1 MRERLLEHLRS
12 QPDIRIV
19 GENMSSMQPSISAGA
34 EQTQQLIEMGFSREK
49 VERALIANGND
60 TDKALDVLLAQ

>member
-1 MRERLLEHLRS
+1 
-12 QPDIRIV
+12 
-19 GENMSSMQPSISAGA
+19 
-34 EQTQQLIEMGFSREK
+34 MGFSKEK